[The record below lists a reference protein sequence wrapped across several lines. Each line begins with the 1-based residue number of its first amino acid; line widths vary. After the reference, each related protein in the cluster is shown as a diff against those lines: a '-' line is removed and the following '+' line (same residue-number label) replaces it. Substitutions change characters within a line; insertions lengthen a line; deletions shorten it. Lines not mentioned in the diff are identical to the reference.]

1 MFYICSVPIA
11 LLLLQSLADRF
22 GSLSRALKESVAK
35 HIAKDRNSGPWIV
48 EVCTRVSR
56 LTARLLRLLA
66 QLETGTLPPPRK
78 RPKRAPTPKLEAKPE
93 ADLPAR
99 PARPKLSRAF
109 GWLGRTVWEARIS
122 GSQLK
127 TLLDEPEVQ
136 EFLAATPQAGRIL
149 HPLCQMLGVELP
161 PVLQLPARPRAKRPP
176 RPKRARPKRPR
187 PPAILYEQPLGWE
200 RYGFSEPWRPGGP
213 APRKRARKR
222 G

>member
-66 QLETGTLPPPRK
+66 QLEAGTLPPPRK

-93 ADLPAR
+93 ADPPAR

-122 GSQLK
+122 GSQLR
-127 TLLDEPEVQ
+127 TLLAEPEVQ
-136 EFLAATPQAGRIL
+136 ELLAATPQAGRIL
-149 HPLCQMLGVELP
+149 RPLCQMLGVELP
-161 PVLQLPARPRAKRPP
+161 PVLQLPARPRAKRPS
-176 RPKRARPKRPR
+176 RARPKRPR
-187 PPAILYEQPLGWE
+187 PPAIHYEQPLGWE

-213 APRKRARKR
+213 PRRRPARKTA
-222 G
+222 